1 MYKCKCGNEF
11 KESLEAL
18 EKLEGNL
25 WMSHLLSSPN
35 PVLVQGGIF
44 IGLQFG
50 IMSEDEA
57 ERIPDMGYSQLT
69 ALEASEAES
78 LAEYFS
84 MHSSETFNELA
95 DWIPQ
100 WLVERRAGFFPLYGT
115 EAATRRPT
123 TNPVNQMSEAAD
135 ILEI

>member
-11 KESLEAL
+11 KESLQAH

-100 WLVERRAGFFPLYGT
+100 WLVER
-115 EAATRRPT
+115 
-123 TNPVNQMSEAAD
+123 
-135 ILEI
+135 